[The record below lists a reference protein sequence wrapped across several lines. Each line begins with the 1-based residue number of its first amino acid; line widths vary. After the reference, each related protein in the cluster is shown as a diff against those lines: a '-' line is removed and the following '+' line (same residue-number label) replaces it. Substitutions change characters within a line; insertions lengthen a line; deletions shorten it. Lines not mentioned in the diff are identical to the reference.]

1 MATASPVMCLGPSNG
16 RDRAVCDSVNL
27 RLPIPNY
34 RLEIAKPIH
43 PDKVARVNFA
53 LRENSD
59 EELN

>member
-1 MATASPVMCLGPSNG
+1 
-16 RDRAVCDSVNL
+16 VNL

-43 PDKVARVNFA
+43 PDKVAGVNFA